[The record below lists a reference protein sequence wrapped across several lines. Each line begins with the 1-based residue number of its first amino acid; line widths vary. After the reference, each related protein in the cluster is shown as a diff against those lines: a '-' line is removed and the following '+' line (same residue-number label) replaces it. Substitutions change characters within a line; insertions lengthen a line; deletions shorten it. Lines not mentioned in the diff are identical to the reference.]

1 MVVFV
6 CLTVICCNCIFLCVL
21 CFLFIYMFH
30 IGLQLMLRLDQWIY
44 LFIRVIELS
53 NNCSSLVVM
62 SSIPYL
68 EYFFHLSMELS

>member
-1 MVVFV
+1 
-6 CLTVICCNCIFLCVL
+6 
-21 CFLFIYMFH
+21 MFH